1 MRDDVRNTVLYLRT
15 GPMAGGDVSCNDDA
29 SGCGASSFASR
40 ISGATVSGANL
51 QSIIVDGFGTGG
63 QGAYTLSYTIQ

>member
-1 MRDDVRNTVLYLRT
+1 MVHYL
-15 GPMAGGDVSCNDDA
+15 AAVNC
-29 SGCGASSFASR
+29 FASR

-51 QSIIVDGFGTGG
+51 QWIIVDGFGTGG